1 MEVENMLYNN
11 QSVKKVETK
20 ELERRLNF
28 LKRNKNNY
36 DQLGI
41 VNLSFMRRQEMAIIE
56 EELKRRA
63 A

>member
-1 MEVENMLYNN
+1 MEVKNMLYNN

-28 LKRNKNNY
+28 LKRNKINY

>member
-1 MEVENMLYNN
+1 MMYNSN
-11 QSVKKVETK
+11 NVKVTDTK
-20 ELERRLNF
+20 ELERRLAF
-28 LKRNKNNY
+28 LKRNKSTY

-41 VNLSFMRRQEMAIIE
+41 VNLSFMRSQEQAIIE

>member
-1 MEVENMLYNN
+1 MMYTNLN
-11 QSVKKVETK
+11 VKGIETK
-20 ELERRLNF
+20 ELEGRLAF
-28 LKRNKNNY
+28 LKRNKTIY

-41 VNLSFMRRQEMAIIE
+41 VELSYKRRQEEAIIE

>member
-1 MEVENMLYNN
+1 MMYNSRN
-11 QSVKKVETK
+11 VKATDTK

-28 LKRNKNNY
+28 LKRNKINY

>member
-1 MEVENMLYNN
+1 MLYNN

-28 LKRNKNNY
+28 LKRNKINY

>member
-1 MEVENMLYNN
+1 MMYTNLN
-11 QSVKKVETK
+11 VKATDTK
-20 ELERRLNF
+20 ELEGRLAF
-28 LKRNKNNY
+28 LKRNKSIY

-41 VNLSFMRRQEMAIIE
+41 VELSYKRRQEEAIIE

>member
-1 MEVENMLYNN
+1 MMYNN
-11 QSVKKVETK
+11 TNVKVTDTK
-20 ELERRLNF
+20 ELERRLGF

-36 DQLGI
+36 DKLGI

>member
-1 MEVENMLYNN
+1 MMYNN
-11 QSVKKVETK
+11 ITVKKVETK

-28 LKRNKNNY
+28 LKRNKINY

>member
-1 MEVENMLYNN
+1 MMYNN
-11 QSVKKVETK
+11 LNVKKVKTE

-28 LKRNKNNY
+28 LKRNKINY

>member
-1 MEVENMLYNN
+1 MMYNN
-11 QSVKKVETK
+11 TNVKVIDTK
-20 ELERRLNF
+20 ELERRLAF
-28 LKRNKNNY
+28 LKRNKSMY

-41 VNLSFMRRQEMAIIE
+41 VNLSFMRSQEQAIIE